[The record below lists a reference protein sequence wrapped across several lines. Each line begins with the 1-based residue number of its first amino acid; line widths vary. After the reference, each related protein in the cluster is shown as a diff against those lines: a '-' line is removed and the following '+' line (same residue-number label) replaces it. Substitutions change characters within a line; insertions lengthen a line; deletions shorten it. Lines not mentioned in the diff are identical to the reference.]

1 MYYAYK
7 NLLLKNHMSK
17 INSAESIRGLA
28 CLAVVFSHL
37 VFTFYPY
44 AHEFESKVP
53 TIKAFEWLYNSPFG
67 FLYSGNAAVF
77 VFFVLSGYV
86 LSYAILNK
94 KKDINKK
101 ILSMSVKRYPRLA
114 IPAVISVLIC
124 YIVFLVDIDSSH
136 VSNWAAS
143 VGAYEGSIF
152 YALYDGAISAFLF
165 GKSQYNWVLWT
176 MQIELF
182 GSFLIFLLCY
192 LSQKSKL
199 VTIIAAALI
208 TILGFTVS
216 LKMGFG
222 FFSFVLGMFFYLY
235 GKRINFLVA
244 LPMLLVG
251 LYFAGAH
258 NNSASYHLIG
268 SVLNTKTATL
278 LNVLCAPLI
287 VYSILM
293 NDQLSKLL
301 DNKLFVYLGKLS
313 FSMYLLHM
321 MLIYIVGIP
330 IFNYFLNFGFLFSS
344 VLASIIVV
352 VLTIIASIPFSNYVD
367 DLSIKVGKWIENKI
381 MKKAP

>member
-1 MYYAYK
+1 
-7 NLLLKNHMSK
+7 MSK

-28 CLAVVFSHL
+28 CLAVVISHL

-44 AHEFESKVP
+44 AHEYDSNVP
-53 TIKAFEWLYNSPFG
+53 KFRAFLGLYDSPFG
-67 FLYSGNAAVF
+67 FIYSGNAAVF

-94 KKDINKK
+94 SRDINKK
-101 ILSMSVKRYPRLA
+101 ILSMGVKRYPRLA
-114 IPAVISVLIC
+114 IPAIISVILS
-124 YIVFLVDIDSSH
+124 FLVFKIEIDSSS
-136 VSNWAAS
+136 VSNWAQS
-143 VGAYEGSIF
+143 IGSYNGSF
-152 YALYDGAISAFLF
+152 LFALYDGAISAFIF

-192 LSQKSKL
+192 LLQKSK
-199 VTIIAAALI
+199 VITFVIATLI
-208 TILGFTVS
+208 TILGFIVS

-222 FFSFVLGMFFYLY
+222 FLSFVLGMLFYLY
-235 GKRINFLVA
+235 GKRVNFLIA
-244 LPMLLVG
+244 LPMLLTG

-258 NNSASYHLIG
+258 NYSASYQLFA

-278 LNVLCAPLI
+278 LNVFCAPLI

-293 NDQLSKLL
+293 NDQLSKAL

-321 MLIYIVGIP
+321 LLIYIVGIP
-330 IFNYFLNFGFLFSS
+330 VFNYFLNYGFLLSS
-344 VLASIIVV
+344 VVASIIVIF
-352 VLTIIASIPFSNYVD
+352 LTIFISIPYSNYVD
-367 DLSIKVGKWIENKI
+367 DLSIKVGKWIESKI
-381 MKKAP
+381 MRKAP

>member
-1 MYYAYK
+1 
-7 NLLLKNHMSK
+7 MSK

-28 CLAVVFSHL
+28 CLAVVLSHL

-44 AHEFESKVP
+44 AHEYASSVP
-53 TIKAFEWLYNSPFG
+53 KFKAFLGLYDSPFG
-67 FLYSGNAAVF
+67 FIYSGNAAVF

-94 KKDINKK
+94 KENINKK
-101 ILSMSVKRYPRLA
+101 IISMSVKRYPRLA

-124 YIVFLVDIDSSH
+124 YTVFLINVDSSH
-136 VSNWAAS
+136 VSNWAANI
-143 VGAYEGSIF
+143 GSYDSSIL
-152 YALYDGAISAFLF
+152 YALYDGAISAFIF

-192 LSQKSKL
+192 LTQKSKIL
-199 VTIIAAALI
+199 LLAIALI
-208 TILGFTVS
+208 FTILGFLVS

-222 FFSFVLGMFFYLY
+222 FFSFVLGMLFYLY
-235 GKRINFLVA
+235 GKKINIYIA
-244 LPMLLVG
+244 LPMLILG

-258 NNSASYHLIG
+258 NNSFSYQLIT
-268 SVLNTKTATL
+268 SILNTKTATL

-293 NDQLSKLL
+293 NDKLSSLL
-301 DNKLFVYLGKLS
+301 DNKFFVYLGRLS

-321 MLIYIVGIP
+321 LIIYVVGIP
-330 IFNYFLNFGFLFSS
+330 VFNYLLSYGYLISS
-344 VLASIIVV
+344 IIASIIVIIV
-352 VLTIIASIPFSNYVD
+352 TIILSIPYSNYID
-367 DLSIKVGKWIENKI
+367 DLSIKVGKWIESKI
-381 MKKAP
+381 MRKTP

>member
-1 MYYAYK
+1 
-7 NLLLKNHMSK
+7 MSK

-44 AHEFESKVP
+44 AHEFESNVP
-53 TIKAFEWLYNSPFG
+53 TIEFFERLYNSPFG

-94 KKDINKK
+94 QKDINKK

-124 YIVFLVDIDSSH
+124 YFVFLVEIDSSH

-143 VGAYEGSIF
+143 VGAYNGSF
-152 YALYDGAISAFLF
+152 LYALYDGAISAFLF

-192 LSQKSKL
+192 LTQKSKL
-199 VTIIAAALI
+199 VTFGAAILI
-208 TILGFTVS
+208 TILGFAVS

-258 NNSASYHLIG
+258 NNSDSYHLIAA
-268 SVLNTKTATL
+268 VLNTKTATL

-293 NDQLSKLL
+293 NEQLSKLL
-301 DNKLFVYLGKLS
+301 DNKFFVYLGKLS

-321 MLIYIVGIP
+321 LLIYIIGIP
-330 IFNYFLNFGFLFSS
+330 VFNFFLNYGFLTSS
-344 VLASIIVV
+344 LIASIVV
-352 VLTIIASIPFSNYVD
+352 VFLTIIASIPYSNYVD
-367 DLSIKVGKWIENKI
+367 DLSIKVGKWIESKI